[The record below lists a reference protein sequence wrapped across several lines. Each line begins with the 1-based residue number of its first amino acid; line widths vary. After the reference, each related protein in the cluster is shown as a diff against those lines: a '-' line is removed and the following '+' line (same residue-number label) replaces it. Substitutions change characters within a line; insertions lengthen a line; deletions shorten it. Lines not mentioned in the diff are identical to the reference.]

1 MSRLAATVTSPASFA
16 DGVSATLR
24 GIGKLFV
31 SEPGNSGLEALE
43 REHDRIRLTSRHWLV
58 G

>member
-1 MSRLAATVTSPASFA
+1 MSRLAAAIASPASFV

-24 GIGKLFV
+24 GIGKLLA
-31 SEPGNSGLEALE
+31 SEPGSSGLEALE
-43 REHDRIRLTSRHWLV
+43 REHDRIRLTSRFWLL